1 MIPTRMAAPPSEG
14 STDNR
19 RRRSSQLDPA
29 GGGRPTR
36 RRRPVA
42 GRTAPVDSSPNAR
55 VKPVAII
62 PARWGST
69 RFPGKPL
76 APLAGR
82 PLILD
87 VLEACRASDA
97 FSEVRVATD
106 DARIADAVTAAGG
119 LVARPAAAHPSGADR
134 VAEVARRLPP
144 EVQVLVNVQGD
155 EPLISAEAL
164 RALATAVDDP
174 GVEMATLIRPLR
186 EEERGNPNV
195 VKAVVDLRS
204 DALYFTRADVPFS
217 RDGGPVTRWAHQ
229 GMYGYRRATLLRL
242 ATLAPTP
249 LERAE

>member
-82 PLILD
+82 PLIVHVLD
-87 VLEACRASDA
+87 ACRGSDA

-106 DARIADAVTAAGG
+106 DARIAAAVEEAGG
-119 LVARPAAAHPSGADR
+119 VAERTSRDHPSGTDR
-134 VAEVARRLPP
+134 IAEVVRRLPP
-144 EVQVLVNVQGD
+144 EVQVVVNVQGD
-155 EPLISAEAL
+155 DPLIHAGAL
-164 RALATAVDDP
+164 RALAGAFDDP
-174 GVEMATLIRPLR
+174 DVEMATLIRPLR
-186 EEERGNPNV
+186 EEERGNP
-195 VKAVVDLRS
+195 
-204 DALYFTRADVPFS
+204 
-217 RDGGPVTRWAHQ
+217 
-229 GMYGYRRATLLRL
+229 
-242 ATLAPTP
+242 
-249 LERAE
+249 